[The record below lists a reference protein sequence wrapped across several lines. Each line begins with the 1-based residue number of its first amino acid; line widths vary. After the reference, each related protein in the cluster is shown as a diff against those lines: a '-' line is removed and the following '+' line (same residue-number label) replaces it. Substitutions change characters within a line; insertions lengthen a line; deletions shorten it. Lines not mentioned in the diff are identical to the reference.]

1 MVKKNTIDGLFP
13 LLDWIL
19 KKKGK
24 APTDLNLPGSF
35 LINRWLSMTDPSIAQ
50 IVNATS
56 NRWINKTELA
66 KDNRS
71 VFKFFYT
78 VLPKT
83 LKRINYIKKSNKE
96 YNNEDVSDIA
106 TSMECSTKEIESYN
120 KTLAELKGK
129 LK

>member
-1 MVKKNTIDGLFP
+1 MVKKNIIDGLFP

-24 APTDLNLPGSF
+24 VSTDLNLPGSF
-35 LINRWLSMTDPSIAQ
+35 LINRWLSMADPAIAQ
-50 IVNATS
+50 IVNATC

-66 KDNRS
+66 KDNLS
-71 VFKFFYT
+71 VFKFFYNI
-78 VLPKT
+78 LPQT
-83 LKRINYIKKSNKE
+83 SKRISYIKKSTKE

-106 TSMECSTKEIESYN
+106 TSMECSTKEIEYYN
-120 KTLAELKGK
+120 KTLAELEGK